1 MQHHANLPLAGL
13 LHDQPVGDVT
23 HFTGSRA
30 DALCDFLTHALF
42 VVQSTVYRARDTPQ
56 RSAICCIVTIKSLS
70 CVICTY
76 TISHI
81 SPVHQML
88 HVHEN
93 DVPYILDIT
102 MIAVFLCDISINIR
116 QYMYIFTR

>member
-42 VVQSTVYRARDTPQ
+42 VVQSTVYRAARYTAAVCNLLHRYHKITLLRYLYLYYITYLARAPD
-56 RSAICCIVTIKSLS
+56 VTCARK
-70 CVICTY
+70 
-76 TISHI
+76 
-81 SPVHQML
+81 
-88 HVHEN
+88 
-93 DVPYILDIT
+93 
-102 MIAVFLCDISINIR
+102 
-116 QYMYIFTR
+116 